1 MEPNENSI
9 PILNL
14 KLEERT
20 VECKIIKLPI
30 KMKLYKIKVLYSK
43 VKMKK
48 FHTDTVYVMV
58 DPNIERTNVNEAII
72 NAVTDALP
80 PDMVLLQ
87 IDRERIKDTI
97 EIKMDRVIPNK
108 EQREAFVK
116 TEEDEVKPPLYWS
129 ELSNAEKEAIIK
141 HNKEVIENEDNDF
154 VEINH
159 KRFVEGAYVRCGNY
173 IRKITKVVY
182 NAYGVLDLTVFWDD
196 GKVSGHG
203 EANCSYKH
211 YTMI

>member
-1 MEPNENSI
+1 
-9 PILNL
+9 
-14 KLEERT
+14 
-20 VECKIIKLPI
+20 
-30 KMKLYKIKVLYSK
+30 MKLYRVKVLYSK

-48 FHTDTVYVMV
+48 FHTNTVYVMV
-58 DPNIERTNVNEAII
+58 DEDIQPTNVNEAII
-72 NAVTDALP
+72 TAANEFIP
-80 PDMVLLQ
+80 NDMVLIQ

-108 EQREAFVK
+108 EQREALIRG
-116 TEEDEVKPPLYWS
+116 EDNARDKEPMYWS
-129 ELSNAEKEAIIK
+129 ELSDNEKGEIIR
-141 HNKEVIENEDNDF
+141 HNKELIKNEDNDF

-159 KRFVEGAYVRCGNY
+159 KRFVEGAYVRGGNY

-196 GKVSGHG
+196 GIESGHG
-203 EANCSYKH
+203 EANCSYSH